1 MLSKWKERDFELRN
15 IAWTRAN
22 RGRHVYHANVTNR
35 KQIDRYT
42 KDFPVVI
49 NLEKGTKTA
58 VMKACRKYLG
68 RSYLYMVNYKICVH
82 KEGTWIYHDG
92 KLYLKNPDD
101 EGIITMA
108 MLTK

>member
-1 MLSKWKERDFELRN
+1 MFTTWTQKGFEAKMV
-15 IAWTRAN
+15 AWQRAN
-22 RGRHVYHANVTNR
+22 RGRHVYHANVTNS
-35 KQIDRYT
+35 KPIGRYT
-42 KDFPVVI
+42 KDFPVVV

-58 VMKACRKYLG
+58 VLKACRKYLG
-68 RSYLYMVNYKICVH
+68 RSYLYMVNYKIRVH

-108 MLTK
+108 LLTK

>member
-1 MLSKWKERDFELRN
+1 MLTDFEVRN
-15 IAWTRAN
+15 IAWVRAN
-22 RGRHVYHANVTNR
+22 RGRRVYHANVTNT
-35 KQIDRYT
+35 KPIGRYI
-42 KDFPVVI
+42 KDFPTVI

-68 RSYLYMVNYKICVH
+68 RSYLYMVNYRICVH
-82 KEGTWIYHDG
+82 KAGTWIYHDG